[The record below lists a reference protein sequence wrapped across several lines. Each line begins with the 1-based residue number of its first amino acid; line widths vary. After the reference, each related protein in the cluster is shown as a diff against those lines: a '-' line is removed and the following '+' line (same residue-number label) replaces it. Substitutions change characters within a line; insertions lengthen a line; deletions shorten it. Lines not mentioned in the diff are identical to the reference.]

1 MVEEKPDQELDLES
15 RARKVMGESFNLDKF
30 GDKSLKMINEDDEPV
45 VLSEDEDQPNSKKN
59 ITHKNIKMPEGYCP
73 FKRAK

>member
-30 GDKSLKMINEDDEPV
+30 GDKSLKMINEDD
-45 VLSEDEDQPNSKKN
+45 
-59 ITHKNIKMPEGYCP
+59 
-73 FKRAK
+73 